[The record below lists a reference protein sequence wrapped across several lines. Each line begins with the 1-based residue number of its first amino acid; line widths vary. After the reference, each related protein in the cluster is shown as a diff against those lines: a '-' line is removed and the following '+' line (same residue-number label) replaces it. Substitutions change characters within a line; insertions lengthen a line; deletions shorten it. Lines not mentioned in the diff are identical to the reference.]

1 MWNFVQN
8 VKPTNR
14 VYNLIIVDLDG
25 ESRID
30 QQLLEGASVPLYVHI
45 NDLTVEEMT
54 EVAGMFVG

>member
-1 MWNFVQN
+1 MQN